1 MPTAVGFVK
10 AISGTK
16 AMASFIIDDIQ
27 YTFSCNID
35 PNVQPFQSYNAVL
48 TYSDMRDLTAAR
60 DWNGQVGSSKVK
72 MNISNG
78 PSIEGSL
85 DMPVSPASVVVGTG
99 VWTQN

>member
-1 MPTAVGFVK
+1 MPTAAGFVK
-10 AISGTK
+10 ATSGTK
-16 AMASFIIDDIQ
+16 AIASFSIDDLQ
-27 YTFSCNID
+27 YTFSCNIE
-35 PNVQPFQSYNAVL
+35 PNVQPFQSHSAML
-48 TYSDMRDLTAAR
+48 TYSDMGDLTAAR

-99 VWTQN
+99 VWIQN